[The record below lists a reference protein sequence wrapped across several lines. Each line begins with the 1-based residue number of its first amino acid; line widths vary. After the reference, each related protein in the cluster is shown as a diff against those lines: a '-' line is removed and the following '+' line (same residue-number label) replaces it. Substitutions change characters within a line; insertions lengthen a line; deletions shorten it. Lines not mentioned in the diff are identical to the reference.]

1 MTARKSAPIIT
12 IVGGGSVHWS
22 PTIINDI
29 LLTEAL
35 DGAELRLLDINI
47 EAAERIEALSK
58 RLAGK
63 YGRNTTF
70 ISTDS
75 EEKAY
80 SGTEY
85 VIITISTGG
94 FDAMRNDIE
103 IPEKYGI
110 LQTVGDTVGPGGW
123 NRALRNIPVFAAMA
137 AAIEKHSDDAVV
149 INYSN
154 PMAILTETLAENCSL
169 RVTGLC
175 HGILSAIDLF
185 SVLLEADKSEIRI
198 SFGGTNHFFFITD
211 ARVGGRNGYRLLA
224 EKLAGKTLGD
234 YIHETDVSGFELYP
248 DMYVGSALYHQC
260 GYVPYPGDRHTCE
273 FVSGYLNAAPE
284 RLDEYAIE
292 RTSVDSRVEQNDK
305 WIAQVERWASGEDEF
320 DQERSRETA
329 ASIIETIHI
338 GGDLVDDL
346 NLPNRGQIANLPLGV
361 VVETLGVANSLGFT
375 PCAYGKLPPA
385 IAAMTLPH
393 CVNQQLI
400 IKAAREG
407 DKAAAYQA
415 LSGDPLLS
423 HLGPKARRSLYDE
436 LMKANHPWLPAGLK

>member
-1 MTARKSAPIIT
+1 MGKKSAPIIT

-22 PTIINDI
+22 PTIVNDI

-35 DGAELRLLDINI
+35 DGAEVRLLDINL
-47 EAAERIEALSK
+47 EAAERIEAFSK
-58 RLAGK
+58 KLAEK
-63 YGRNTTF
+63 YGRKTTF
-70 ISTDS
+70 ITTDN
-75 EEKAY
+75 EERAY

-103 IPEKYGI
+103 IPQEYGI

-137 AAIEKHSDDAVV
+137 AAIEKHSNDAVV

-154 PMAILTETLAENCSL
+154 PMAILTQTLAENCSL

-175 HGILSAIDLF
+175 HGIFSAIDLF
-185 SVLLEADKSEIRI
+185 SVLLEADKSEIQI

-211 ARVGGRNGYRLLA
+211 VRVNGKDGYRLLA
-224 EKLAGKTLGD
+224 EKLGDKTLGD
-234 YIHETDVSGFELYP
+234 YLHETAVSGFELYP
-248 DMYVGSALYHQC
+248 DMFVGSAFYHQY
-260 GYVPYPGDRHTCE
+260 GYLPYPGDRHTSE
-273 FVSGYLNAAPE
+273 FVSGYLNAGPE
-284 RLDEYAIE
+284 RLDEYVIK

-305 WIAQVERWASGEDEF
+305 WIAQVERWTSGEDEF
-320 DQERSRETA
+320 DRDRSRETA
-329 ASIIETIHI
+329 ASIIETIHA

-346 NLPNRGQIANLPLGV
+346 NLPNRGQITNLPRGV
-361 VVETLGVANSLGFT
+361 VVETLGVANMLGFT
-375 PCAYGKLPPA
+375 PCTYGNLPSP

-400 IKAAREG
+400 MKAAREG

-415 LSGDPLLS
+415 LAGDPLLS
-423 HLGPKARRSLYDE
+423 HLAPKAKYSLYDK
-436 LMKANHPWLPAGLK
+436 LMKANRPWLLKGLK